1 MKLEEI
7 LIRKITTDKKRRRNE
22 ETALMTKEEEVT
34 KFFQISD
41 FLRREV
47 TETETAVEEAVQAAY
62 SELQSSQFARTHR
75 ETLNIATREWKNEAK
90 KLRAPS
96 HWTVY
101 LKKKEINL
109 QLKTDFLR
117 KAAVTADRRMKEKFL
132 VESTV
137 RLSIY
142 SSAAILEETFST
154 MIAEIALESI
164 TDGREA
170 KEAAEK
176 ASGKFEFLAAFQLVI
191 FKPRFRIYLLTL
203 EMTNRSNIGVCQ
215 YN

>member
-117 KAAVTADRRMKEKFL
+117 KAAVTADRRIKAKFL

-142 SSAAILEETFST
+142 SSAAILEETLSA

-170 KEAAEK
+170 KEAAER
-176 ASGKFEFLAAFQLVI
+176 ASGECESLAAFLLIIIKLQ
-191 FKPRFRIYLLTL
+191 FRIYLFTL
-203 EMTNRSNIGVCQ
+203 
-215 YN
+215 